1 MSGLLPLPRPPEER
15 NKEHGARLLK
25 TKRSYAL
32 ICFGFPK
39 LCQTSMPDAHLY
51 SFEVWATVDE
61 KPPWAAA
68 VTSSNRMRLRI
79 QDANPGDGFVND
91 E

>member
-1 MSGLLPLPRPPEER
+1 
-15 NKEHGARLLK
+15 
-25 TKRSYAL
+25 
-32 ICFGFPK
+32 
-39 LCQTSMPDAHLY
+39 MPDAHLY